1 MASIREVYILEAE
14 WNEIKFSEEPAN
26 SFVVVAGGFSYEWSM
41 RVDDTQIRPL
51 TAADGSLFREIRLEA
66 LRSNPEAFGSTFE
79 MESVQNL
86 DFFSARLRTSEM
98 LGAFDGTEIVGMA
111 GLLVRTGQ
119 KEAHKGLLVSMYVR
133 PQARRRGVG
142 RRLAEAVI
150 DIARQRIELL
160 QLAVVKGNESARQL
174 YANLGFLEY
183 GYEKKA
189 LKQDGRYY
197 DEILMAKDLTS
208 Q

>member
-1 MASIREVYILEAE
+1 
-14 WNEIKFSEEPAN
+14 
-26 SFVVVAGGFSYEWSM
+26 M
-41 RVDDTQIRPL
+41 RVDDIQIRRLVP
-51 TAADGSLFREIRLEA
+51 ADGALFRDIRLEA

-86 DFFSARLRTSEM
+86 DFFSGRLLSSEM
-98 LGAFDGTEIVGMA
+98 LGAFDGAEIVGMA
-111 GLLVRTGQ
+111 GLLIRTGL

-142 RRLAEAVI
+142 RRLAEAVL
-150 DIARQRIELL
+150 DIARQKIELL
-160 QLAVVKGNESARQL
+160 HLAVVSGNESAREL
-174 YANLGFLEY
+174 YATLGFLEY
-183 GYEKKA
+183 GCEKKA

-208 Q
+208 E